1 MPISIATL
9 PETELRKRIRSVSER
24 EPDSPYPPGVLA
36 QKLRYAAVL
45 IPFAWLDDA
54 WHILMIHRSANT
66 SDPHS
71 GQVSFP
77 GGGVQPTDNDAEM
90 TALRETEE
98 ELAIRASDVRLI
110 GRLND
115 YQTITN
121 YQVTPII
128 GAIPWPYPITPD
140 KREVTRAFT
149 IPLAWLSDP
158 ENYEERCRELQQ
170 PYDPVPVIHYKQY
183 QGETLWGVSA
193 RIMIGLIDVLQSP
206 P

>member
-1 MPISIATL
+1 
-9 PETELRKRIRSVSER
+9 
-24 EPDSPYPPGVLA
+24 
-36 QKLRYAAVL
+36 
-45 IPFAWLDDA
+45 
-54 WHILMIHRSANT
+54 
-66 SDPHS
+66 
-71 GQVSFP
+71 
-77 GGGVQPTDNDAEM
+77 M

-115 YQTITN
+115 YLTITN
-121 YQVTPII
+121 YQIAPII

-158 ENYEERCRELQQ
+158 ENYEERCRELPQ